1 MMDAHE
7 ERRTVEVTVE
17 RAWLSYR
24 EAQAYAGIG
33 RTKLWELVSRGDLQA
48 AKVGRSVKISKQ
60 SLEEY
65 LRSQNY
71 REVNAK

>member
-1 MMDAHE
+1 
-7 ERRTVEVTVE
+7 VEATVE

-33 RTKLWELVSRGDLQA
+33 RTKLWELVSSGQLQD

-65 LRSQNY
+65 LRSQDY
-71 REVNAK
+71 RKIITQ